1 MLIANPMPN
10 LGLLRAAW
18 ALLIYNL
25 FVIVFGA
32 FVRATGS
39 GAGCGSHWPLCNGQ
53 VIPRAPELETIIE
66 FTHRA
71 TSGLVLLAVIWIVWA
86 VRKRFPK
93 GHPTRTYA
101 WASLWLTVVEALIG
115 AGLVLY
121 ELVDQDKSNARLVS
135 ITLHLVNTF
144 LLLGAL
150 TLFTRS
156 LRSPERVDLRTAKTP
171 TQRLWLLAGVL
182 LLATGT
188 TGAIAALGNTLYPA
202 ESLTHGIQQD
212 FHPESHLALRVRIL
226 HPVFAVASALL
237 IFALGARRISST
249 AQSTPARMLI
259 AVTAGNVG
267 LGLLN
272 LLLLAP
278 VWMQLVHLFVAD
290 LVWIAWIWSFADLKA
305 SEPALEPGLKTA
317 VDPA

>member
-1 MLIANPMPN
+1 
-10 LGLLRAAW
+10 
-18 ALLIYNL
+18 
-25 FVIVFGA
+25 
-32 FVRATGS
+32 
-39 GAGCGSHWPLCNGQ
+39 
-53 VIPRAPELETIIE
+53 
-66 FTHRA
+66 
-71 TSGLVLLAVIWIVWA
+71 
-86 VRKRFPK
+86 
-93 GHPTRTYA
+93 
-101 WASLWLTVVEALIG
+101 LIG

-156 LRSPERVDLRTAKTP
+156 LKSPERVNLWSAITKT
-171 TQRLWLLAGVL
+171 QKLWLVSGAL

-202 ESLTHGIQQD
+202 ESLAHGLQQD

-226 HPVFAVASALL
+226 HPIFAVASALL
-237 IFALGARRISST
+237 IFALGARRISS
-249 AQSTPARMLI
+249 STRPTPVRLLI
-259 AVTAGNVG
+259 AATAGNVA

-278 VWMQLVHLFVAD
+278 VWMQLVHLLVAD
-290 LVWIAWIWSFADLKA
+290 LVWIAWIWSFAELKA
-305 SEPALEPGLKTA
+305 EE
-317 VDPA
+317 

>member
-1 MLIANPMPN
+1 MQALS
-10 LGLLRAAW
+10 LRRAAW
-18 ALLIYNL
+18 ALVIYNL

-53 VIPRAPELETIIE
+53 VIPREPEIQTIIE

-71 TSGLVLLAVIWIVWA
+71 TSGIVLLAVIAMVWV
-86 VRKRFPK
+86 VRRRFPK
-93 GHPTRTYA
+93 GHETRTYA

-121 ELVDQDKSNARLVS
+121 ELVDQDKSHARLVS
-135 ITLHLVNTF
+135 ITLHLANTF

-156 LRSPERVDLRTAKTP
+156 LYSPGRVPLRPRARKHWTWFAVGTF
-171 TQRLWLLAGVL
+171 LLAAGI
-182 LLATGT
+182 
-188 TGAIAALGNTLYPA
+188 TGAIAALGNTLFPA
-202 ESLTHGIQQD
+202 ESLAQGIRQD

-226 HPVFAVASALL
+226 HPIFAVTAALL
-237 IFALGARRISST
+237 IFAFGARRI
-249 AQSTPARMLI
+249 AQGGSGVRAVRTLVI
-259 AVTAGNVG
+259 VTAINVAM
-267 LGLLN
+267 GLLN

-278 VWMQLVHLFVAD
+278 VWLQLLHLLVAD
-290 LVWIAWIWSFADLKA
+290 LIWIAWIWVYAD
-305 SEPALEPGLKTA
+305 STTERT
-317 VDPA
+317 